1 MNFNNKN
8 IVGFIGLGVFLILII
23 EKLFIIL
30 SDLSASLLLITDIKL
45 FIILILSYFASLVI
59 TLTLFQVIVNKIIKN
74 SENLIIQKT
83 IIFFALFYFLIML
96 IIRTS
101 GTFFSFWISDNFV
114 SEQRYSDYLM
124 YSTKNYFEYSLIKSG
139 TWLLEIVGIVLIIF
153 RKIREN

>member
-1 MNFNNKN
+1 VNFNNKN

-83 IIFFALFYFLIML
+83 ILFFALFYFLIML
-96 IIRTS
+96 IIGTS